1 MGRGPE
7 QTFFQKRHTDDQEI
21 HEKILNITNHQG
33 NANQSYN
40 DLTSVRMTNIKK
52 TTNNKCW

>member
-7 QTFFQKRHTDDQEI
+7 SIFFQRRYTDIQQT

-33 NANQSYN
+33 N
-40 DLTSVRMTNIKK
+40 TSQNPKEISPHTCQNGVNLGP
-52 TTNNKCW
+52 